1 MDVEKTI
8 EFILSQQARTEAVLG
23 RLAERQEQ
31 TDAQLRQT
39 NAQLRETDALLRRA
53 IRAAVQ
59 EARAERRR
67 RAELREELSAAQ
79 RKTEAT
85 LAAFI
90 ESLRRGGNGHSNH

>member
-8 EFILSQQARTEAVLG
+8 EFILSQQARTEAALG
-23 RLAERQEQ
+23 RLTETQQETQ
-31 TDAQLRQT
+31 LHLRQT
-39 NAQLRETDALLRRA
+39 DELLKRS

-67 RAELREELSAAQ
+67 RQELADSVSQLAAAQ
-79 RKTEAT
+79 RRTDAS

-90 ESLRRGGNGHSNH
+90 ESIRRGGNGHPKS